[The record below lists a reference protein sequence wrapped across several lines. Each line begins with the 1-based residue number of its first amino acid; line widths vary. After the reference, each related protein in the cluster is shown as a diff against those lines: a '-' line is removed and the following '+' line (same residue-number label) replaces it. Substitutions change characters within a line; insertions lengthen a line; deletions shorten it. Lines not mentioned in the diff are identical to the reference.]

1 MQNRQ
6 NGSTLSGFILGL
18 LVGLGVALIV
28 ALVMTKTLPF
38 SEKLGAQPNTEEQAG
53 MMTDPNTALYGNKN
67 AIKEGGEKKEV
78 LSVSPMTSTG
88 VTPSALPT
96 NVAEEAKQDKGADKA
111 VYYLQV
117 GAFQKQSDAEASKA
131 KLALLGYEA
140 RISERGGEN
149 GTLYRVRLGP
159 FDKMDAVHQNQAK
172 LVESNIQTSI
182 IRAPK

>member
-1 MQNRQ
+1 MQSRQ

-38 SEKLGAQPNTEEQAG
+38 TEKSGAQPKTEEQSG
-53 MMTDPNTALYGNKN
+53 LMTDPNTALYGNKN
-67 AIKEGGEKKEV
+67 ATKEGEEKKEA
-78 LSVSPMTSTG
+78 LFNSPMTSTG
-88 VTPSALPT
+88 VAAPVLPS
-96 NVAEEAKQDKGADKA
+96 NVEEEAKQEKGADKA

-159 FDKMDAVHQNQAK
+159 FDKMDVVHQNQAK
-172 LVESNIQTSI
+172 LAESNIQTSI
-182 IRAPK
+182 IRGPK